1 MFTSLRLRLIAFIAV
16 LILVVASVITVGAYF
31 KMRTEMIN
39 TGLHNEIVGVQTG
52 YSVMLRNWI
61 QEKKLIL
68 GSAAQS
74 LEKTSDIQLSIEQA
88 AKSSSFDVVYLGTTD
103 KQMFYTKD
111 MKLPPGYD
119 PTGRPWYLQA
129 VKEDKAIM
137 TPPYIDA
144 GTKLL
149 TLSFAAPVK
158 KDGQLFGVVSSDI
171 FLDAIVKDVLNIK
184 LTGNGYAILVDKAGA
199 VLVHSDPSKVLK
211 PATDLSADLTAAEL
225 ARLDASQSM
234 LETEI
239 NGEDKL
245 VFTKMIPD
253 SDIFMVMVIDKTTAL
268 APLQQMLW
276 MAIGTLLVILIL
288 VVPLASFLV
297 NRMLSGLERVRKGM
311 VEIAQGEGDLTR
323 QIQIEGD
330 DEIAQTAKAFNQFT
344 ARLRAMFSD
353 LRKETENLTAG
364 VQQIN
369 QVLNILS
376 NDSRILSDMAAT
388 NAATIE
394 EITVSIS
401 HIADNAGEANYLV
414 NNTGA
419 LSADSA
425 KTMGEVAT
433 EVGKSAAEVSE
444 LSSLLDRLNQRSQD
458 ISGIIQVIKEIADQ
472 TNLLALN
479 AAIEAARA
487 GEQGRGFAVVADEVR
502 KLAERTSSATL
513 EITGMIDGIRG
524 ETNAAVRN
532 MESTLGA
539 VQSGVSLSNHAAEK
553 IVDIRQNMSQ
563 VMEKM
568 SEIAHATKEQQDATT
583 MMAQS
588 AENITNQMQQSDAAL
603 HRANDSVAQLNHLAG
618 FLREMFGRF
627 KV

>member
-1 MFTSLRLRLIAFIAV
+1 MFSSLRLRLIAFIAI
-16 LILVVASVITVGAYF
+16 LILLVATFLTIGAYS
-31 KMRTEMIN
+31 KMRNEMIN
-39 TGLHNEIVGVQTG
+39 TGLRNEIIGVETG
-52 YSVMLRNWI
+52 YTVMLRNWI
-61 QEKKLIL
+61 HEKKLIL
-68 GSAAQS
+68 GSTAQA
-74 LEKTSDIQLSIEQA
+74 LEKTNDVQVSIDQA
-88 AKSSSFDVVYLGTTD
+88 VRSSSFDVVYLGTTD

-171 FLDAIVKDVLNIK
+171 FLDAIVKDVLSIK
-184 LTGNGYAILVDKAGA
+184 MTGNGYAILADKQGTI
-199 VLVHSDPSKVLK
+199 LVHSDQSKVLK
-211 PATDLSADLTAAEL
+211 PLSELSTALTADIL
-225 ARLDASQSM
+225 ANIDKSQDFF
-234 LETEI
+234 ETDI
-239 NGEDKL
+239 NGEGKF
-245 VFTKMIPD
+245 VFAKSVEG
-253 SDIFMVMVIDKTTAL
+253 SDMYMVMVIDKATAL
-268 APLQQMLW
+268 APLQQLLW
-276 MAIGTLLVILIL
+276 MAIGTLLVILVI
-288 VVPLASFLV
+288 VIPLASYLV

-311 VEIAQGEGDLTR
+311 VEISQGEGDLTR

-344 ARLRAMFSD
+344 ARLRTMFSD
-353 LRKETENLTAG
+353 LRKETENLTTG

-369 QVLNILS
+369 QVINTLS
-376 NDSRILSDMAAT
+376 DDSRVLSDMAAT

-401 HIADNAGEANYLV
+401 HIADNAGEANDLV

-425 KTMGEVAT
+425 KTMNEVAT
-433 EVGKSAAEVSE
+433 EVGKSASEVRD
-444 LSSLLDRLNQRSQD
+444 LSTLLDRLNQRSQE

-502 KLAERTSSATL
+502 KLAERTSTATL

-524 ETNAAVRN
+524 ETNEAVRN

-539 VQSGVSLSNHAAEK
+539 VQSGVSLSNEAAEK
-553 IVDIRQNMSQ
+553 IVDIRRNMSQ

-588 AENITNQMQQSDAAL
+588 AENITSQMQQSDAAL

>member
-1 MFTSLRLRLIAFIAV
+1 MFSSLRVRLIAFIGL
-16 LILVVASVITVGAYF
+16 LILLVASIITIGAYS
-31 KMRTEMIN
+31 KMRSEMIN
-39 TGLHNEIVGVQTG
+39 TGLRNEIIGVETG

-61 QEKKLIL
+61 DDKKMII
-68 GSAAQS
+68 SS
-74 LEKTSDIQLSIEQA
+74 TSKTLEQA
-88 AKSSSFDVVYLGTTD
+88 SDYIPILNQAEKSAHFDAVYLGTND
-103 KQMFYTKD
+103 KKMFSTHD
-111 MKLPPGYD
+111 LGLPPGYD
-119 PTGRPWYLQA
+119 PTGRPWYQQA
-129 VKEDKAIM
+129 LKEDKTIM
-137 TPPYIDA
+137 TPPYVDA
-144 GTKLL
+144 GTKQL

-158 KDGQLFGVVSSDI
+158 KNGQLIGVVAADI

-184 LTGNGYAILVDKAGA
+184 MTGNGYAILVGKEGN
-199 VLVHSDPSKVLK
+199 VLVHSDQSKVTK
-211 PATDLSADLTAAEL
+211 PLSDINAEL
-225 ARLDASQSM
+225 SPANLAKISASQ
-234 LETEI
+234 EI
-239 NGEDKL
+239 LDVVIGGENKFVFAKNIENSDLYL
-245 VFTKMIPD
+245 VF
-253 SDIFMVMVIDKTTAL
+253 VIDKSMAL
-268 APLQQMLW
+268 APLQQLLW
-276 MAIGTLLVILIL
+276 MAIGTLVVILLLVI
-288 VVPLASFLV
+288 PFASLLV
-297 NRMLSGLERVRKGM
+297 NKMLSGLNRVRKGM

-323 QIQIEGD
+323 QIHIEGD

-344 ARLRAMFSD
+344 ARLRTMFSD
-353 LRKETENLTAG
+353 LRKETENLTMG

-369 QVLNILS
+369 QVLNTLS
-376 NDSRILSDMAAT
+376 DDSRILSDMAAT

-401 HIADNAGEANYLV
+401 HIADNAGEANHLV

-425 KTMGEVAT
+425 RTMGEVAT
-433 EVGKSAAEVSE
+433 EVGKSASEVRD

-539 VQSGVSLSNHAAEK
+539 VQSGVNLSNHAAEK

>member
-16 LILVVASVITVGAYF
+16 LILVVASIITIGAYS
-31 KMRTEMIN
+31 KMRQEMIN
-39 TGLHNEIVGVQTG
+39 VGLRNEIIGVETG

-61 QEKKLIL
+61 ADKKMIVT
-68 GSAAQS
+68 S
-74 LEKTSDIQLSIEQA
+74 LAKTLEQA
-88 AKSSSFDVVYLGTTD
+88 SDPLPAIAQAEKSAKFDSAYLGTHE
-103 KQMFYTKD
+103 KQMITTRD
-111 MKLPPGYD
+111 LGLPAGYD
-119 PTGRPWYLQA
+119 PTSRPWYQLAQ
-129 VKEDKAIM
+129 KEDKPVM
-137 TPPYIDA
+137 TAPYVDA
-144 GTKLL
+144 GTKRL

-158 KDGQLFGVVSSDI
+158 KNGALFGVVGTDI
-171 FLDAIVKDVLNIK
+171 FLDDIVKDVLNIK
-184 LTGNGYAILVDKAGA
+184 MTGNGYAILVDKAGTI
-199 VLVHSDPSKVLK
+199 LVHSDQSKILK
-211 PATDLSADLTAAEL
+211 PATELTPALSATEL
-225 ARLDASQSM
+225 AQLDASQD
-234 LETEI
+234 LLDTDI
-239 NGEDKL
+239 NGEHK
-245 VFTKMIPD
+245 F
-253 SDIFMVMVIDKTTAL
+253 IFAKSIEGGDLYMVLVIDKTTAL
-268 APLQQMLW
+268 APLQQLLW
-276 MAIGTLLVILIL
+276 MAIGTLLVILVL
-288 VVPLASFLV
+288 VIPLASYLV
-297 NRMLSGLERVRKGM
+297 NRMLSGLNRVRKGM
-311 VEIAQGEGDLTR
+311 IEIAQGEGDLTR
-323 QIQIEGD
+323 QIQIDGD

-344 ARLRAMFSD
+344 SRLRTMFSD
-353 LRKETENLTAG
+353 LRKETENLTIG

-369 QVLNILS
+369 QVLNTLS

-433 EVGKSAAEVSE
+433 EVGKSASEVRE
-444 LSSLLDRLNQRSQD
+444 LSSLLDRLNQRSQE

-588 AENITNQMQQSDAAL
+588 AENITNQMQQSDVAL
-603 HRANDSVAQLNHLAG
+603 HRANDSIAQLNHLAG